1 VPDSSEE
8 AFEALVDA
16 HAAALGRLAHQLT
29 GEHDSALDLVQDVLV
44 RVLDKWTKVAVADHP
59 LAYAR
64 RMMVNLHLNSH
75 RRRSLV
81 PASPEITNVAV
92 VEADPTQEYAE
103 LDAMWRAL
111 SELSDRQRTVLVLR
125 HYEGL
130 SDVEIAL
137 VIGCRRST
145 VRSLAARGL
154 AALRESTQLIITVDD
169 GSGRLS

>member
-1 VPDSSEE
+1 
-8 AFEALVDA
+8 
-16 HAAALGRLAHQLT
+16 
-29 GEHDSALDLVQDVLV
+29 
-44 RVLDKWTKVAVADHP
+44 
-59 LAYAR
+59 
-64 RMMVNLHLNSH
+64 
-75 RRRSLV
+75 
-81 PASPEITNVAV
+81 VAV
-92 VEADPTQEYAE
+92 VEADRTQEYAE
-103 LDAMWRAL
+103 RDAMWRAL

-130 SDVEIAL
+130 SDVEIAV